1 MCDIMNDIERFKQ
14 RLIDKENPPD
24 KTEQAMKL
32 LSDYYDFL
40 QTKNRNFNS
49 INSEDFYEFS
59 KTLIDQEKNT
69 QFSYEVF
76 IIFGQLI
83 ENQELIKLG
92 REVLDGSEVM
102 SNLSKRLI
110 EEFGQ
115 DFRDEVFQDINVPPL
130 GIDSKAKPEYTKKL
144 ISKLHDKVGEDACEA
159 FLAKGLRDS
168 YYEWRKPDRERF
180 LKSQN
185 IDEFLVEKRKRFIK
199 SLEKHEKEGT
209 LFFTQKINKEVLEY
223 VKDRPEIEGGIR
235 KGNILT
241 VSKIPHETVNYLNET
256 DELLKAYYY
265 CHCPWVKESIKDG
278 SVDEIPN
285 VFCNCS
291 GGYYRS
297 YWEIVLNQQIEVKT
311 VKTVLNGDPIC
322 EIDVILPNDVVKNLD

>member
-1 MCDIMNDIERFKQ
+1 MNDIERFKQ

>member
-1 MCDIMNDIERFKQ
+1 MDNIKRFKQ

-24 KTEQAMKL
+24 KIEEAIKL
-32 LSDYYDFL
+32 LSDYNDFL
-40 QTKNRNFNS
+40 QTKNKNFDNF
-49 INSEDFYEFS
+49 NSEDFYEFS
-59 KTLIDQEKNT
+59 RTLIEQDKNT
-69 QFSYEVF
+69 GFSYEVF
-76 IIFGQLI
+76 IIFGQFI
-83 ENQELIKLG
+83 ENHELIKFG
-92 REVLDGSEVM
+92 REVLDGSEVI

-110 EEFGQ
+110 EEFSQ
-115 DFRDEVFQDINVPPL
+115 DFRDDVFQDLDIPPL
-130 GIDSKAKPEYTKKL
+130 GIDPKAKPEYAKKL
-144 ISKLHDKVGEDACEA
+144 ISRFHDKVGEDACEA

-185 IDEFLVEKRKRFIK
+185 IDEFLAEKRNRFME

-223 VKDRPEIEGGIR
+223 VSNRPEIESGIR
-235 KGNILT
+235 NGNILT
-241 VSKIPHETVNYLNET
+241 VSKIPHETINYLNEN
-256 DELLKAYYY
+256 DELLKAYHY

-278 SVDEIPN
+278 SVDELPN

-297 YWEIVLNQQIEVKT
+297 YWEIVLDHPVKVKG
-311 VKTVLNGDPIC
+311 VKTVLTGDPIC
-322 EIDVILPNDVVKNLD
+322 ELEVILPDDIVKDLD

>member
-1 MCDIMNDIERFKQ
+1 MNDIERFKQ

-297 YWEIVLNQQIEVKT
+297 YWEIVLDYPVTVKT

-322 EIDVILPNDVVKNLD
+322 EFDVILPDDVVRNLD